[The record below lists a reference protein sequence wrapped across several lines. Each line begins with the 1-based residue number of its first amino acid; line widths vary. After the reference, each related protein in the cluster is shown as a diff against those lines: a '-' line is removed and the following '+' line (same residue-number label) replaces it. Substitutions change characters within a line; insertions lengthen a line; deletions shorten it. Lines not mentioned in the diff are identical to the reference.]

1 MRTNTLGSLYRVYV
15 QALVYGINFHL
26 AYIPSEFQPLGDS
39 VDFNPE
45 DMARLF
51 DFGYNQSITDEVWRT
66 QGAVDDFDE
75 LIRSID
81 PMEALQQFEA
91 RPPFDP
97 ELPE

>member
-1 MRTNTLGSLYRVYV
+1 MRTNTPGSLYRVYV

-26 AYIPSEFQPLGDS
+26 TYIPPEFQPLGDS
-39 VDFNPE
+39 IDFNPE
-45 DMARLF
+45 DMGRLF
-51 DFGYNQSITDEVWRT
+51 DFGYNQSIKDEVWRT

-91 RPPFDP
+91 RPPFEP